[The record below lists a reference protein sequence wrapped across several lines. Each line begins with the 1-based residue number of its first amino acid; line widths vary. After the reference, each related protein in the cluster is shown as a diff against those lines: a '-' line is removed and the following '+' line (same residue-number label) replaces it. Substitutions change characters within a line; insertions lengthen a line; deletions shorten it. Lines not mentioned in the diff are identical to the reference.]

1 MRFHESTAPAIRKLD
16 RESTMVVLPL
26 AAVEQHGPHMP
37 TGTDAIIC
45 GAVAEAVEEKLAKE
59 LLLLPTLWLGASQHH
74 LPWQATLTAGLPTYE
89 TLVCE
94 ILEPLLKNGFRRVM
108 LLNGHGGNIDPMRVA
123 LRRLQPAHP
132 EVLLTAG
139 SYWSI
144 AELELAACMEGDIK
158 SLGHACEAET
168 SLVMHLRP
176 ELVLAED
183 ATAMAD
189 LSGYLPDDAD
199 GLMICRDMAQRT
211 ENGATGRPDLASA
224 EKGARMFAA
233 IVNRVV
239 EVVRKYLGE
248 PLPERE
254 DQKFQN

>member
-1 MRFHESTAPAIRKLD
+1 MRFHDSTASAIRKLD

-26 AAVEQHGPHMP
+26 AAVEQHGPHLP

-45 GAVAEAVEEKLAKE
+45 GAVAEAVEQRLAKE
-59 LLLLPTLWLGASQHH
+59 ILLLPTLWLGASQHH
-74 LPWQATLTAGLPTYE
+74 LPWQATLTAGLPSYE

-94 ILEPLLKNGFRRVM
+94 ILEPLLANGFRRVM
-108 LLNGHGGNIDPMRVA
+108 LLNGHGGNMDPMRVA
-123 LRRLQPAHP
+123 LRRLQPDHP

-139 SYWSI
+139 SYWSM
-144 AELELAACMEGDIK
+144 AEQELAECMEGGIK

-176 ELVLAED
+176 ELVLTEVA
-183 ATAMAD
+183 ASMAD
-189 LSGYLPDDAD
+189 LSAYLPDDAD

-224 EKGARMFAA
+224 EKGARMFEA
-233 IVNRVV
+233 IVSRVV

-248 PLPERE
+248 TLPERKGYKPQ
-254 DQKFQN
+254 D